1 MKKVFLVVFILVI
14 ALQGPGQV
22 YAMELDEY
30 DFGELDEFFDKQENM
45 EDFSFKGLVRE
56 LMEKGLAGM
65 PDIAVSWLDEMLLR
79 EIRQN
84 QGLLGMVMAL
94 SLMSAVFVNFA
105 MGFENSQVS
114 RTAMLITRLFNVVL
128 LMWGFNIVFG
138 VMNDFFSQLV
148 DFINSILPVYVF
160 SVTFSTGSVSGV
172 GLKQGTMLLIT
183 LLNYGIRLF
192 LLPMIHVFVSMELI
206 NTITPDNSF
215 HKMCQ
220 LIKSLIIWANNSML
234 AMVAG
239 MNVIKAMVAPYADK
253 TATIAFQKAVSLIPG
268 IGSGISGAS
277 ELILGTGKFIRNS
290 IGAAGLIVIVILC
303 AVPVVKTAVFS
314 VLYRFCGALVE
325 PVADKTMVEGI
336 SGVGEGVMLLLRI
349 SVTGATLC
357 MLTIGMVC
365 V

>member
-1 MKKVFLVVFILVI
+1 MKNVFLIVLILVFIL
-14 ALQGPGQV
+14 QSPGQV
-22 YAMELDEY
+22 YAMDLDEY
-30 DFGELDEFFDKQENM
+30 DFGELEEFFDRQENM
-45 EDFSFKGLVRE
+45 KDFSFKELVRE
-56 LMEKGLAGM
+56 LMEQGFTGL
-65 PDIAVSWLDEMLLR
+65 PDKVIRWIGNMLFS

-84 QGLLGMVMAL
+84 QRLLGMVIAL
-94 SLMSAVFVNFA
+94 SLMSAVFVNFTL
-105 MGFENSQVS
+105 GFENSQVS
-114 RTAMLITRLFNVVL
+114 KTAMLITRLFNVVL
-128 LMWGFNIVFG
+128 LMKGFHIVFG

-160 SVTFSTGSVSGV
+160 SVTFSTGTVSGV

-192 LLPMIHVFVSMELI
+192 LLPMIHIFVSMELI
-206 NTITPDNSF
+206 NTITSDNSF
-215 HKMCQ
+215 RKMCQ

-253 TATIAFQKAVSLIPG
+253 TATLAFQKAVSLIPG
-268 IGSGISGAS
+268 VGSGISGAS

-303 AVPVVKTAVFS
+303 VVPVVKTAVFS

-336 SGVGEGVMLLLRI
+336 SSVGEGVMLLLRI